1 MVKKR
6 LSDLLQEEAQKSS
19 PPEGETTIEVTAIP
33 VHSPVDEV
41 QEAASNPAEED
52 LTLVVEEAT
61 AKRTHPT
68 KAELEATV
76 KELTQTVEEVRQ
88 KEATLEQQIDDLQ
101 SALSEQKELAL
112 RLKKELKEAK
122 QAAVY
127 LAEANSKLTEDINTL
142 EQEKNINTL
151 AQEKNI
157 NTLEQ
162 EKNINTLKPE
172 PTIPRQ
178 TNYKKS
184 YQKLEN
190 LPQKQP
196 QGSIDAS
203 PQTWLLD

>member
-33 VHSPVDEV
+33 IHSPVDEV
-41 QEAASNPAEED
+41 EEAASNSTESDP
-52 LTLVVEEAT
+52 TLLVEETT
-61 AKRTHPT
+61 AKRTNLT
-68 KAELEATV
+68 KVELEATV
-76 KELTQTVEEVRQ
+76 KELTQTVEQVRQ
-88 KEATLEQQIDDLQ
+88 KEATLEQQIVELQ
-101 SALSEQKELAL
+101 SALSEQKEFAL

-127 LAEANSKLTEDINTL
+127 LAEANSKLTEDINSL
-142 EQEKNINTL
+142 EKEK
-151 AQEKNI
+151 KI

-172 PTIPRQ
+172 PKIPKQ